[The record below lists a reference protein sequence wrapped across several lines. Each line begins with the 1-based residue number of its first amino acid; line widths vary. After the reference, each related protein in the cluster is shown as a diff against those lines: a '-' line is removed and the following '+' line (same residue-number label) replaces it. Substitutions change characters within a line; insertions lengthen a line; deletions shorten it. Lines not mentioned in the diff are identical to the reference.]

1 MKKLLSAVIRASIS
15 VFFIALL
22 LYIMRDKYHDIG
34 RAFDS
39 TKALIFLMALGFF
52 VFAIFIASIRLRLI
66 IEAQEIP
73 ITYRESVSLTFIGY
87 FFNNFLPTSIGG
99 DFVKGYYLSHKNN
112 NKIGSYASVFVDRV
126 IGLITMIFM
135 ALIALFFV
143 KEGVV
148 DNTIKYIVYFI
159 TLGSILAIVF
169 MTNSGL
175 AKKFSFLLF
184 MVRPI
189 EEKLKKL
196 YDVMHKYRYKKLLMV
211 KTFAI
216 SFASQVLFFS
226 SLGFAAL
233 SIGARIPVK
242 DLFIKMPIIGMMSL
256 LPSINGLGL
265 REGSTVALFGPLI
278 GVDRAFAV
286 SILWLL
292 ILLCVSFIGGLIYAI
307 SPQFKI
313 KMKEL
318 KEEIVQDDR

>member
-1 MKKLLSAVIRASIS
+1 
-15 VFFIALL
+15 
-22 LYIMRDKYHDIG
+22 
-34 RAFDS
+34 
-39 TKALIFLMALGFF
+39 
-52 VFAIFIASIRLRLI
+52 
-66 IEAQEIP
+66 
-73 ITYRESVSLTFIGY
+73 
-87 FFNNFLPTSIGG
+87 
-99 DFVKGYYLSHKNN
+99 
-112 NKIGSYASVFVDRV
+112 VFVDRV

-135 ALIALFFV
+135 AFIALFFV